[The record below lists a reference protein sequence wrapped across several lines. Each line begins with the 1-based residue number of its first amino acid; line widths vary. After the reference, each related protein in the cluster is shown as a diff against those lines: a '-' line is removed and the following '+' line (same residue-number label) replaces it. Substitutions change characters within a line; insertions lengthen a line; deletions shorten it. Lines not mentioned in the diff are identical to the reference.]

1 MILLFF
7 SMIFFFDFWF
17 SFIGLAMRDVM
28 SNKLVRVSEL
38 TVTENFKPNSDLLSF
53 DVSVCN
59 SFGSGSV
66 ITLPLWQYTLF
77 RKQYEENYFYT

>member
-7 SMIFFFDFWF
+7 SMISFFDFWF
-17 SFIGLAMRDVM
+17 SFIGLAVRDVM
-28 SNKLVRVSEL
+28 SNKLVRVSDL

-53 DVSVCN
+53 DVSVN
-59 SFGSGSV
+59 SFGIGSV

-77 RKQYEENYFYT
+77 WKQYEENYFYT

>member
-7 SMIFFFDFWF
+7 SMISFFDFWF
-17 SFIGLAMRDVM
+17 SFIGLAVRDVM
-28 SNKLVRVSEL
+28 SNKLVRVSDL

-53 DVSVCN
+53 DVSVN
-59 SFGSGSV
+59 SFGIGSV

-77 RKQYEENYFYT
+77 